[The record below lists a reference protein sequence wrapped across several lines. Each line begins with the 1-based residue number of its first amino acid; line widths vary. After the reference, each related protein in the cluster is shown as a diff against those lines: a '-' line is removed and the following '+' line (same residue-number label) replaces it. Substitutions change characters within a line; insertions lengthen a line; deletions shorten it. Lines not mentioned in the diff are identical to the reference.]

1 MYILYSEA
9 ENKLDFPV
17 SLYPQDPATWCVEIC
32 HTPCWS
38 FQGSVHTAFIHPV
51 ALSSRCFEGTC
62 PVSFKKVVLF
72 FKASFVASFGTLFP
86 IALRFLPRVF
96 LFPSVFSRNGEQG
109 CSGSSTQSFV
119 ELGGGSC
126 ILCAG
131 GISSIPGRPAAWEM
145 ENEKLFKCS
154 SFLRTFYILLGQ
166 GIGKSL
172 VSSLLLE
179 KRLLLDISLY
189 PSSFPTQ

>member
-1 MYILYSEA
+1 MLRSVTHHVDLFKAVFTWHLFILLPYHHGVL
-9 ENKLDFPV
+9 K
-17 SLYPQDPATWCVEIC
+17 
-32 HTPCWS
+32 
-38 FQGSVHTAFIHPV
+38 
-51 ALSSRCFEGTC
+51 ALAQCLSKRWF
-62 PVSFKKVVLF
+62 LF

-166 GIGKSL
+166 GIEKSL

-179 KRLLLDISLY
+179 KWLLLDISLY